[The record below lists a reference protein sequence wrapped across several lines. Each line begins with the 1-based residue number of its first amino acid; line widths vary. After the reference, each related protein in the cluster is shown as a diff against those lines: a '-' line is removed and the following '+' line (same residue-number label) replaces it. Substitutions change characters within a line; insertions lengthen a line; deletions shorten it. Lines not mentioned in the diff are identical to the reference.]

1 MTYTQ
6 ATERVFVGF
15 DAIAKEYQLQT
26 RGLKLKLLPK
36 ELGLGLH
43 TQETEA
49 RECRTIMMGRVSL
62 SLVRTLQSDGPH
74 WQARIPLPNSE
85 QQAIASR

>member
-49 RECRTIMMGRVSL
+49 RECSTIMMV
-62 SLVRTLQSDGPH
+62 SLVRKLQSDGPH
-74 WQARIPLPNSE
+74 WQARIPLPNIE
-85 QQAIASR
+85 QQAIASQ